1 MKIGL
6 YGAGDIADLHVSGIN
21 NCSSAELVGL
31 FDIDQ
36 QKAKQKAKKYK
47 KKRISRQ
54 QKKNH

>member
-36 QKAKQKAKKYK
+36 QKANQK
-47 KKRISRQ
+47 SD
-54 QKKNH
+54 N